1 MAISSYATATI
12 TGTDTFQNWID
23 ETNNLLGD
31 MATVVVTTAA
41 TTTGGQTSGNAA
53 ITGILSANTMVAT
66 DGLRGGTVSTSGPLS
81 VVSNTTFTANTTI
94 SGNTLTV
101 NSPVVVFSSSSDIT
115 SSGNVVLNGSTKS
128 LTIDKQTIAISSN
141 NFTLSSNN
149 ATLTLTNPLSIVGNV
164 NFTGNTEA
172 REVTAN
178 NVTVTNNVNAANMTL
193 TTKITSANAA
203 ITKISGT
210 DLTYTNGTVTTINA
224 TNLTVTN
231 TISGSINGNAATVT
245 NGVYTNNTQTI
256 TGEKTFAA
264 LKTSATVLPSANN
277 THNIGSS
284 TMQYAN
290 MYAVTFNGT
299 ATKAQYADLA
309 ENYIAD
315 EVYEV
320 GTVIAVGGSQEVT
333 AADSINAHSVI
344 GVVSENPAYLMNDGL
359 VGGTAIALKGRVPVK
374 IIGNVKKGDRLT
386 PSFMKGFAETNN
398 SISVWSF
405 AIALSDSDNGLVE
418 AIIL

>member
-41 TTTGGQTSGNAA
+41 TTTGGLTTGNAA

-81 VVSNTTFTANTTI
+81 VVANTSFTANTTF
-94 SGNTLTV
+94 GGLNLTV
-101 NSPVVVFSSSSDIT
+101 NTPTVVFSSASDIT

-128 LTIDKQTIAISSN
+128 LTIDKQTFAISSN

-149 ATLTLTNPLSIVGNV
+149 ATLTLVNPLSIVGNV
-164 NFTGNTEA
+164 TFSGNTTT

-178 NVTVTNNVNAANMTL
+178 NVTVTRDISANNMVL
-193 TTKITSANAA
+193 TNKITSANAA

-231 TISGSINGNAATVT
+231 TISGSVNGNAATVT
-245 NGVYTNNTQTI
+245 NGVYTNTTQTI
-256 TGEKTFAA
+256 SGEKTFAA

-277 THNIGSS
+277 NHNIGSA

-290 MYAVTFNGT
+290 MYAVIFNGT

-309 ENYIAD
+309 EKYIAD

-333 AADSINAHSVI
+333 AADTVNAHSVI

-359 VGGTAIALKGRVPVK
+359 EGGTAIALKGRVPVK

-386 PSFMKGFAETNN
+386 PSFMKGFAEANN
-398 SISVWSF
+398 DKSAWSF
-405 AIALSDSDNGLVE
+405 AIALADSSSGMVE

>member
-12 TGTDTFQNWID
+12 DGTDTFQNWIN
-23 ETNNLLGD
+23 ETNNLLND

-41 TTTGGQTSGNAA
+41 TTTGGLTSGNAA
-53 ITGILSANTMVAT
+53 ITGILSANTIVAT

-94 SGNTLTV
+94 SGNTLNVT
-101 NSPVVVFSSSSDIT
+101 SPVVIFSSTSDIT

-128 LTIDKQTIAISSN
+128 LTIDKQTIAVSSN
-141 NFTLSSNN
+141 NVTLSSNN
-149 ATLTLTNPLSIVGNV
+149 ATMTFVNPLSIVGNV
-164 NFTGNTEA
+164 TFTGNTAA

-178 NVTVTNNVNAANMTL
+178 NVTVTRDISANNMTL

-231 TISGSINGNAATVT
+231 TITGSVSGNAATVT

-256 TGEKTFAA
+256 SGEKTFAA
-264 LKTSATVLPSANN
+264 LKTSATVLPNANN
-277 THNIGSS
+277 THDIGSS
-284 TMQYAN
+284 LMQYAN
-290 MYAVTFNGT
+290 MWAVNFQGT
-299 ATKAQYADLA
+299 ALRAKYADLA

-320 GTVIAVGGSQEVT
+320 GTVIAVGGSAEVT
-333 AADSINAHSVI
+333 AADDTIAHSVI
-344 GVVSENPAYLMNDGL
+344 GVVSEKPAYLMNSEL
-359 VGGTAIALKGRVPVK
+359 LGGTAIALKGRVPVK
-374 IIGNVKKGDRLT
+374 IVGNVKKGDRLT
-386 PSFMKGFAETNN
+386 PSFMKGFAVANN
-398 SISVWSF
+398 YATWSF
-405 AIALSDSDNGLVE
+405 AIALADSENGLVE
-418 AIIL
+418 AVIL